1 MKIDIKTE
9 KCLCI
14 TIDEHTYYID
24 NSTNEQ
30 IITIFNSKEYNRRNG
45 IINE

>member
-9 KCLCI
+9 KCLYI
-14 TIDEHTYYID
+14 TIDDHTYYID

-30 IITIFNSKEYNRRNG
+30 IITIYNSKEYKRRNG
-45 IINE
+45 ITNE